1 MNANESIEK
10 TLAAWQAAGVI
21 DAETAARI
29 RAFESQQASMER
41 LRWPVLVAL
50 GLGGL
55 VICAGVLLFVAAHWD
70 QLSPGERFSVVLV
83 LTAIFPVAGAFAA
96 PRFPALATT

>member
-1 MNANESIEK
+1 MGVNEPIEREISK
-10 TLAAWQAAGVI
+10 WQAAGVI

-29 RAFESQQASMER
+29 RAFESQRASMER

-55 VICAGVLLFVAAHWD
+55 VICC
-70 QLSPGERFSVVLV
+70 E
-83 LTAIFPVAGAFAA
+83 
-96 PRFPALATT
+96 